1 MFRNNEY
8 FAIKALKKDV
18 VVKDDDVEC
27 VMCERRVLALQ
38 GKPPFLTY
46 LHSTFQ
52 VNCVFSNSQTSSL
65 GSPLEMGSTQKFGL
79 KIDFVDT

>member
-52 VNCVFSNSQTSSL
+52 VNGNIDPNVKLCVDKNAYYL
-65 GSPLEMGSTQKFGL
+65 WWL
-79 KIDFVDT
+79 D

>member
-52 VNCVFSNSQTSSL
+52 VNCAISNSQTSSL
-65 GSPLEMGSTQKFGL
+65 VVPLEMRL
-79 KIDFVDT
+79 KINFLDT

>member
-1 MFRNNEY
+1 MLQLLRYSYYVTEIDHIFRNNEY

-52 VNCVFSNSQTSSL
+52 VGYPQF
-65 GSPLEMGSTQKFGL
+65 
-79 KIDFVDT
+79 